1 MPLKLSPGLPSRPYN
16 YDNNHHTASLST
28 LTPTPLRSD
37 EDRVSSGGDR
47 RRACDHR
54 HHPRQRTTQPAHIL
68 LALLIS
74 AGSWGLVAWAIA
86 TAAVDVESD
95 VAEAEAEAETEP
107 QA

>member
-1 MPLKLSPGLPSRPYN
+1 MTTTTTPPASQPSRRR
-16 YDNNHHTASLST
+16 LSGPMKIG
-28 LTPTPLRSD
+28 LAAAAIAAVLVIIGIIRGNVPLNPLS
-37 EDRVSSGGDR
+37 
-47 RRACDHR
+47 
-54 HHPRQRTTQPAHIL
+54 IL

>member
-1 MPLKLSPGLPSRPYN
+1 MTIGLAAAAIAAVLVIIGIIRGNVPLNPLS
-16 YDNNHHTASLST
+16 
-28 LTPTPLRSD
+28 
-37 EDRVSSGGDR
+37 
-47 RRACDHR
+47 
-54 HHPRQRTTQPAHIL
+54 IL

-95 VAEAEAEAETEP
+95 VAEAEAEAEL

>member
-1 MPLKLSPGLPSRPYN
+1 MKIGLAAAAIAAVLVIIGIIRGNVPLNPLS
-16 YDNNHHTASLST
+16 
-28 LTPTPLRSD
+28 
-37 EDRVSSGGDR
+37 
-47 RRACDHR
+47 
-54 HHPRQRTTQPAHIL
+54 IL

-95 VAEAEAEAETEP
+95 VAEAEDEVETEP

>member
-1 MPLKLSPGLPSRPYN
+1 MKIGLAAAAIAAVLVIIGIIRGNVPLNPLS
-16 YDNNHHTASLST
+16 
-28 LTPTPLRSD
+28 
-37 EDRVSSGGDR
+37 
-47 RRACDHR
+47 
-54 HHPRQRTTQPAHIL
+54 IL

-95 VAEAEAEAETEP
+95 VVEAEAEAETEP

>member
-1 MPLKLSPGLPSRPYN
+1 MKIGLAAAAIAAVLVIIGIIRGNVPLNPLS
-16 YDNNHHTASLST
+16 
-28 LTPTPLRSD
+28 
-37 EDRVSSGGDR
+37 
-47 RRACDHR
+47 
-54 HHPRQRTTQPAHIL
+54 IL

>member
-1 MPLKLSPGLPSRPYN
+1 MKIGLAAAAIAAVLVIIGIIRGNVPLNPLS
-16 YDNNHHTASLST
+16 
-28 LTPTPLRSD
+28 
-37 EDRVSSGGDR
+37 
-47 RRACDHR
+47 
-54 HHPRQRTTQPAHIL
+54 IL

-86 TAAVDVESD
+86 TAAVDVELD

>member
-1 MPLKLSPGLPSRPYN
+1 MTSDATHHSSDSP
-16 YDNNHHTASLST
+16 
-28 LTPTPLRSD
+28 
-37 EDRVSSGGDR
+37 R
-47 RRACDHR
+47 RRLSGPMKIGIGAAAIAIVLVVIGIIR
-54 HHPRQRTTQPAHIL
+54 GNVPLNPVSIL

-95 VAEAEAEAETEP
+95 IAEAETEVEP

>member
-1 MPLKLSPGLPSRPYN
+1 MKIGLAAAAIAAVLVIIGIIRGNVPLNPLS
-16 YDNNHHTASLST
+16 
-28 LTPTPLRSD
+28 
-37 EDRVSSGGDR
+37 
-47 RRACDHR
+47 
-54 HHPRQRTTQPAHIL
+54 IL

-95 VAEAEAEAETEP
+95 VAEAEAEAEP

>member
-1 MPLKLSPGLPSRPYN
+1 MKIGLAAAAIAVVLVIIGIIRGNVPLNPLS
-16 YDNNHHTASLST
+16 
-28 LTPTPLRSD
+28 
-37 EDRVSSGGDR
+37 
-47 RRACDHR
+47 
-54 HHPRQRTTQPAHIL
+54 IL

-95 VAEAEAEAETEP
+95 VAEAEAEAEL